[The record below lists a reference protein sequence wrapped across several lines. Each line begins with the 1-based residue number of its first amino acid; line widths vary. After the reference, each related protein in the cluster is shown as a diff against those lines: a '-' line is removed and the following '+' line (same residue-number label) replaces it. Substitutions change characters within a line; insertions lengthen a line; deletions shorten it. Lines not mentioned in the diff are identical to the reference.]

1 MTAELLIILPFFIVK
16 YWIKLSKF
24 SLTQR
29 IKIIVSTININ
40 ITRKQCAFADIFL
53 RSATVIIM
61 LKYTF
66 GKYIGKIIIDII
78 EQIEYTNCRSS
89 KSCAV
94 YRSKLWLVKSGY
106 FFFAFTAYNTSM
118 DCISLV
124 CLFTINETTNGV
136 IDIWSIICYIICA
149 RQVVTI

>member
-1 MTAELLIILPFFIVK
+1 
-16 YWIKLSKF
+16 
-24 SLTQR
+24 
-29 IKIIVSTININ
+29 
-40 ITRKQCAFADIFL
+40 
-53 RSATVIIM
+53 M
-61 LKYTF
+61 LKYTL

-106 FFFAFTAYNTSM
+106 FFFVFTAYSTSM

-124 CLFTINETTNGV
+124 CLFTINETTNGI
-136 IDIWSIICYIICA
+136 IDI
-149 RQVVTI
+149 